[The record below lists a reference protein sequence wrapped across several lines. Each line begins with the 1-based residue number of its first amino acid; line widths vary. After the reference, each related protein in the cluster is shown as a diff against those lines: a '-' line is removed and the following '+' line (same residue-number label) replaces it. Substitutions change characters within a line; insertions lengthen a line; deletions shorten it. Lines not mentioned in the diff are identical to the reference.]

1 MRKVAWTTCL
11 GGGEK
16 KYNLAKE
23 GSETRAEEDE
33 RGKKEGRKLLNLF
46 IGDRAVER
54 ERKREFSFSSPLIA
68 RWDLPLFSGPL
79 RENPGTDRRK
89 KKEKK
94 KSGIRSLLLFL
105 SFPPPFPL
113 SILFC
118 FSGDMCIDVL
128 PSFPILGDGTGA
140 EGRRRRR
147 RRKKTWLVVALSLPP
162 FSQSFHFSVSGA
174 APPLLLRLLLAT
186 TPGTSIPSL
195 LRRRPL
201 TCT

>member
-11 GGGEK
+11 GGGGGGGGET
-16 KYNLAKE
+16 KYILARV

-54 ERKREFSFSSPLIA
+54 ERERESFPSPPPRPSSPGGISPFFQGRCEKTPA
-68 RWDLPLFSGPL
+68 QTG
-79 RENPGTDRRK
+79 EEKG
-89 KKEKK
+89 KEKK
-94 KSGIRSLLLFL
+94 WDSLASSSF
-105 SFPPPFPL
+105 FPPPFPL

-128 PSFPILGDGTGA
+128 PSFPILGDGAGA
-140 EGRRRRR
+140 EGRRKRRR
-147 RRKKTWLVVALSLPP
+147 KKKKTWLVVALSPPP

-174 APPLLLRLLLAT
+174 ALFPP
-186 TPGTSIPSL
+186 SS
-195 LRRRPL
+195 
-201 TCT
+201 